1 MLLAKGQNMTLPV
14 VPLRVVIGWRPGA
27 GVPEVDGCVL
37 VLGAGG
43 TVGGDADMVFYN
55 QPAHPSGAVRH
66 EGRAAGGEMLA
77 IDPARLPLAVDRV
90 VIGGS
95 TDGATFGSVPGLY
108 LAVLDAASGAEIA
121 RFQVDD
127 AASETAFLFA
137 EVYRRGVE
145 WRLRAVGQGY
155 ASGLAGFAQ
164 DFGVAVAEE
173 EPAHAVPPGPP
184 VPPAPTA
191 SVPAWPPVSGP
202 AAPAASGP
210 AWPAASAA
218 PAAATPVDLR
228 KRGRLV
234 DMEMRVAATSPQ
246 LMSLTKQ
253 AAVSLAKRGL
263 DTHTA
268 RVALCLDI
276 SKSMDDHYRRGRVQ
290 ALAERVLALGMRFD
304 DDERVDVF
312 LFGSKA
318 YDKGPLALPNVHG
331 YVSRAIKPRKLEW
344 STHYAAAMQLVR
356 WRYFGSPAPRRAPIA
371 GPTPVYVMFV
381 TDGAPDDAD
390 DAVEQIRSSS
400 YEPIFWQFMAVG
412 GGRFPFL
419 ESLDNLDGRY
429 LDNADLFSAAS
440 PTAIADEQLFELMMA
455 EYPGWLHRA
464 RQAGLLP
471 PT

>member
-1 MLLAKGQNMTLPV
+1 
-14 VPLRVVIGWRPGA
+14 
-27 GVPEVDGCVL
+27 
-37 VLGAGG
+37 
-43 TVGGDADMVFYN
+43 
-55 QPAHPSGAVRH
+55 
-66 EGRAAGGEMLA
+66 
-77 IDPARLPLAVDRV
+77 

-95 TDGATFGSVPGLY
+95 TDGGTFGSVPGLY

-121 RFQVDD
+121 RFHVED

-173 EPAHAVPPGPP
+173 EEEEPARAVLPVPP
-184 VPPAPTA
+184 VPP
-191 SVPAWPPVSGP
+191 VPPVLP
-202 AAPAASGP
+202 APAASAP
-210 AWPAASAA
+210 AWPAAPPPPAA
-218 PAAATPVDLR
+218 PTPVDLR

-234 DMEMRVAATSPQ
+234 DMEMRVGATSPQ
-246 LMSLTKQ
+246 LLWLTKQ

-312 LFGSKA
+312 LFGGKG
-318 YDKGPLALPNVHG
+318 YDKGPLALANVHG
-331 YVSRAIKPRKLEW
+331 YVSRAVKPRKLEW
-344 STHYAAAMQLVR
+344 STQYGAAMQLVR
-356 WRYFGSPAPRRAPIA
+356 RRYFGSDAPRRAPIA

-381 TDGAPDDAD
+381 TDGVPDDRD
-390 DAVEQIRSSS
+390 VAVEQIRSSS

-412 GGRFPFL
+412 GGRFAFL
-419 ESLDNLDGRY
+419 EELDDLDGRY
-429 LDNADLFSAAS
+429 LDNADIFSVRS
-440 PTAIADEQLFELMMA
+440 PTEIADEELFELMMA
-455 EYPGWLHRA
+455 EYPGWLHQA
-464 RQAGLLP
+464 RLAGMLP